1 MMESLLKEAWPWYLS
16 GTLFGLIV
24 PILLIVGNK
33 SFGISKSLKN
43 IVCLIPQKKFS
54 QFNDTVQSN
63 NWRLYFITGIVIGG
77 YLAVEFFNGNTAI
90 ELSKSTINDLG
101 EIGITNF
108 DGLVPSELFNWE
120 FLLSAK
126 GLIIMVFG
134 GFLIG
139 FGVRYANGCTSGH
152 AIMGLSLFSL
162 SSLIAVVG
170 FFAGGLLM
178 THLLF
183 PLLFNFL

>member
-1 MMESLLKEAWPWYLS
+1 MESLLKEDWPWYLS
-16 GTLFGLIV
+16 GILFGLIV
-24 PILLIVGNK
+24 PMLLIVGNK
-33 SFGISKSLKN
+33 SFGISKSLRN
-43 IVCLIPQKKFS
+43 IVCLIPQKRFS
-54 QFNDTVQSN
+54 QLNDRFQSN

-77 YLAVEFFNGNTAI
+77 YLAVEFLNGNTAI

-134 GFLIG
+134 GLLIG